1 MTINIIEA
9 IQRKLGYPPL
19 QKIDPNIQEIKDK
32 PVRTTEEKL
41 AQSAIPVVLA
51 GFYKFTSTD
60 EGANGLFNMKE
71 GVSWLSQVFGDQK
84 QAAVEKVAHYA
95 GVSEEEAV
103 ADMEQIAREASQ
115 VIKEAGGEKQS
126 AEKVQSFMSNHRH
139 NILVYLPAALQAGYL
154 LDDNA
159 IDDRT
164 NKMEG
169 PVSSFMHNIEDKLA
183 GGRGRS

>member
-1 MTINIIEA
+1 MTNIIEA
-9 IQRKLGYPPL
+9 IQKKLGYPAL
-19 QKIDPNIQEIKDK
+19 EKIDPNIQETKDK
-32 PVRTTEEKL
+32 PLRTTEQKL

-51 GFYKFTSTD
+51 GFYKYTSTD
-60 EGANGLFNMKE
+60 EGANVLLNTGRELN
-71 GVSWLSQVFGDQK
+71 WLDEIFGDQK
-84 QAAVEKVAHYA
+84 QVAVEKVAHYA
-95 GVSEEEAV
+95 GVSADEAI

-115 VIKEAGGEKQS
+115 LIKEIGGEKRS
-126 AEKVQSFMSNHRH
+126 SEKIKTFMGNHRH

-169 PVSSFMHNIEDKLA
+169 PVSSFMHSIEDKLA
-183 GGRGRS
+183 GGRS

>member
-1 MTINIIEA
+1 MTNIIEA
-9 IQRKLGYPPL
+9 IQKKLGYPAL
-19 QKIDPNIQEIKDK
+19 EKIDPNIQETKDK
-32 PVRTTEEKL
+32 SLRTTEEKL

-51 GFYKFTSTD
+51 GFYKYTSID
-60 EGANGLFNMKE
+60 EGAKALFNTGREVK
-71 GVSWLSQVFGDQK
+71 WLDEIFGDQK
-84 QAAVEKVAHYA
+84 QKAVEKVAHYA
-95 GVSEEEAV
+95 GVSKDEAI

-115 VIKEAGGEKQS
+115 LIKETGGEKHS
-126 AEKVQSFMSNHRH
+126 AEKIKTFMGNHRH

-169 PVSSFMHNIEDKLA
+169 PVSSFMHSIENKLA
-183 GGRGRS
+183 GGRS